1 VIYFVNA
8 PSSSPDVASARP
20 PPENRQSGTVAG
32 RLPLRPIV
40 DAGSQARL
48 REVILD
54 AYREHEAAVA
64 EATA

>member
-1 VIYFVNA
+1 LVNGERRGFA
-8 PSSSPDVASARP
+8 
-20 PPENRQSGTVAG
+20 
-32 RLPLRPIV
+32 LLRPIV
-40 DAGSQARL
+40 DAGSQDRL